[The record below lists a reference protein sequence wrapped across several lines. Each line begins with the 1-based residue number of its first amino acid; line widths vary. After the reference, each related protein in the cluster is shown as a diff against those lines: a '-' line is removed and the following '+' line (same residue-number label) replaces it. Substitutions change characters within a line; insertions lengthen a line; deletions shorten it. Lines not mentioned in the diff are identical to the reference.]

1 MAAFVVRRLLS
12 GVFLL
17 FVLSSLTYFILFFST
32 SNVAL
37 NILGD
42 LATAEQL
49 AAKESE
55 LGLDRP
61 LIERWS
67 EWILAAAQG
76 DFGKSWFN
84 SLPIVDQLTQRLPIT
99 LTLVGITILVSALL
113 ATVLGMAAAVR
124 GGFIDKTVQMLAVAG
139 FAIPNFV
146 VAIFLV
152 TIVAVQWKLLPA
164 TGWVPFEL
172 SPELWAK
179 SLILPVTSIVLATV
193 ASSAQQIRSAIK
205 KNLEM
210 DWVRTLRARGISESE
225 ILFKHVLRASAPAGL
240 TVLSLQFVGML
251 GGTVIIEQIFALPG
265 MGFLAVQSTF
275 LGDTPVVMGVVVYTV
290 IVVIIVNLLVDLAN
304 GWLNPKVRVK

>member
-1 MAAFVVRRLLS
+1 MAAFIARRLLS

-42 LATAEQL
+42 LATPEQL
-49 AAKESE
+49 AAKNAE

-61 LIERWS
+61 LFERWG
-67 EWILAAAQG
+67 EWIIAAAQG

-84 SLPIVDQLTQRLPIT
+84 NLAIVDQLSQRLPIT
-99 LTLVGITILVSALL
+99 LTIVGITILVAAVL

-124 GGFIDKTVQMLAVAG
+124 GGVIDKTVQMLAVAG

-152 TIVAVQWKLLPA
+152 TLVAIQWKLLPA

-179 SLILPVTSIVLATV
+179 SLVLPVTSIVLATV

-210 DWVRTLRARGISESE
+210 DWVRTLRARGLSETE

-290 IVVIIVNLLVDLAN
+290 IVVIVVNLLVDLAN